1 MSDSTQE
8 RPLSTRVTPRYG
20 LFVAGCLLLVLASC
34 TGNGSSPTTT
44 LTVLYTNDE
53 HGWMEGMEAS
63 HGAANIYTLW
73 QEQEGYQANG
83 NFLLLSGGDN
93 WTGPAVSTWTAGESM
108 VDVMNAMHYDA
119 SAVGNHEFDFG
130 LEALRQRTSEATY
143 PYLSA
148 NIVNRASGE
157 HASELGILPY
167 TVKNVADLRIG
178 IIGLT
183 TIDTPGYTN
192 PNHVQSLIFTDY
204 ESSLRKTVPAV
215 QAEGVDLLFVISHV
229 CVAELDPLIRST
241 QDLGIDM
248 VGAGHC
254 NELVAKRIGNTV
266 LLGGGFHFTSYAK
279 ATFTFNTVENQRT
292 GVDYTTNNNIDVD
305 DDAGIAQMIE
315 EWTAQTEEFLSEVIA
330 HTDRSYPRGA
340 GTLYQSII
348 DSWLWHDPS
357 ADVAITNAGGI
368 RIDMPEGDIDLGT
381 VVAML
386 PFDNTIFT
394 LELSG
399 ATIASAIAQGNRP
412 VVAGLQSRDG
422 NWILARTG
430 QPLNEDQRYRVL
442 VNSFMYAGGDNY
454 EVLAEEDPDGFDT
467 GINYRQPF
475 QDWLKAQN
483 SDSDNPLEL

>member
-1 MSDSTQE
+1 MLDSTQQ
-8 RPLSTRVTPRYG
+8 RLPHTHGSPRHG
-20 LFVAGCLLLVLASC
+20 LLIAGCLLLALVGC
-34 TGNGSSPTTT
+34 TNSGSSPSTT

-73 QEQEGYQANG
+73 QEQEGYQTDG
-83 NFLLLSGGDN
+83 NFLILSGGDN

-130 LEALRQRTSEATY
+130 LEALRQRTSEASF

-148 NIVNRASGE
+148 NIVNRDSGE

-167 TVKNVADLRIG
+167 TIKEVAGMQVG

-183 TIDTPGYTN
+183 TTETPSSTN
-192 PNHVQSLIFTDY
+192 PVNVQSLLFADY
-204 ESSLRKTVPAV
+204 ESSLRATVPTLKSA
-215 QAEGVDLLFVISHV
+215 GVDLLFVISHV

-241 QDLGIDM
+241 QDLDIDL

-254 NELVAKRIGNTV
+254 NELVARRIGNTV

-279 ATFTFNTVENQRT
+279 ATFTINAAENQRAS
-292 GVDYTTNNNIDVD
+292 VNYSTNSNIDVD
-305 DDAGIAQMIE
+305 DDAGIAQLIGQWSE
-315 EWTAQTEEFLSEVIA
+315 QTEEFLSEVVA
-330 HTDRSYPRGA
+330 HTDRSYRRA
-340 GTLYQSII
+340 DGTLGQAII

-357 ADVAITNAGGI
+357 ADIAITNAGGI

-381 VVAML
+381 VVAMM
-386 PFDNTIFT
+386 PFDNTIFAV
-394 LELSG
+394 ELSG
-399 ATIASAIAQGNRP
+399 ASIVSVLEQGNRP
-412 VVAGLQSRDG
+412 VVAGVQRRDG
-422 NWILARTG
+422 NWILARNG
-430 QPLNEDQRYRVL
+430 QPLDAEQNYRVL

-454 EVLAEEDPDGFDT
+454 EALAEEDPAGFDT

-475 QDWLKAQN
+475 QDWLQAQG
-483 SDSDNPLEL
+483 SDSANPLSL